1 MMPFENQYVKLVMKN
16 LIKIEGFVKS
26 WTDKKSAL
34 LTEDN
39 DIIIIQNTL
48 EDVSII
54 KIVQSKTQTIS
65 SKKEEIDKKFEEI
78 LDNPV
83 PLNEQTLKVQKLA
96 DLRLEQA
103 KIEKE
108 MIASQFKKHE
118 ILNRKTVKYDQFG
131 IFKK

>member
-108 MIASQFKKHE
+108 IIASQFKKHE

>member
-26 WTDKKSAL
+26 WTDKKSTL

-54 KIVQSKTQTIS
+54 KIVQSKTQTITA
-65 SKKEEIDKKFEEI
+65 KKEEIDKKFEEI
-78 LDNPV
+78 LDKPV
-83 PLNEQTLKVQKLA
+83 PMNEQNLKAQKLA

-103 KIEKE
+103 KIEQE
-108 MIASQFKKHE
+108 IIASQFKKHE
-118 ILNRKTVKYDQFG
+118 ILNRKSVKYDQFG